1 MEKVAF
7 RAMML
12 IMLALSGGTDS
23 EVDCS
28 NRKLFD
34 R

>member
-12 IMLALSGGTDS
+12 VLTLSGRINS
-23 EVDCS
+23 EVNCS